1 MVESSGPVTPSV
13 NVQPVAQAV
22 SSQGSSGME
31 LLAIKATFSSGGEL
45 DGLLTPSELNTL
57 SAELASLSQVIQSSP
72 TEDAALSAA
81 LSQLYTEVENLTL
94 SSSNSDVKTVLT
106 QAQALS
112 DFNTTMTA
120 FTANPTPASLEV
132 LLETVSNFPPS
143 VSQTTSYQQIATA
156 FAALSPDLQASMMQD
171 ITKKNQSD
179 IIPSVKKYGGF
190 LLSGFGG
197 SLVAETGNNMLSY
210 LLMKFNVT
218 ISNSTTV
225 ASLKQAIQQYSGLSL
240 SDDQVEDYLNNTLF
254 QNNLAAYEQNPSV
267 TTFIA
272 AYNSYLSLPTDTQ
285 QAVENTFYAAVS
297 GSSQDTRYRAAEMSL
312 IAFHINPTLS
322 NLEGLIYSDG
332 GLFQEPDDISL
343 SQVIFTAF
351 YRLPLDQQ
359 TSLMNSIVSDTS
371 KTPTVKLQEFGV
383 FLGSSISNQTI
394 EQAYLQIIYNAA
406 PYFEIKFTDVDI
418 NSSTSLSQL
427 QTALN
432 KMLTTLN
439 LAPLTDTQFS
449 DFTSYI
455 VTQNCN
461 AAAAAFNSKPSL
473 NSFIALATAIS
484 DLPASQQAGFYQ
496 SVADQLSALGQAKP
510 PTVFKS
516 IMDGLN
522 AQKATSKLSD
532 TTKGAIKSIIQ
543 FAKVNKADGA
553 FEASPSQETLTSA
566 LTAISKL
573 PVASQ
578 TDKYNELESQFSS
591 LPAST
596 QASLVSDI
604 ATFFGD
610 STTTNADKAVYYP
623 MTSFIYQ
630 SYMVA
635 NFTSNPSVQ
644 TLFDASNWVSLLDPA
659 TQDAAYQTIATD
671 FLMLPTATQATITA
685 SIQAGLVDGSIT
697 QAAID
702 GFNKALAAMAPS
714 DTELSDLL
722 NQLTSE
728 ETQIFNEY
736 QKELTAGTFSIQA
749 SNFSAIDQLNKIAQS
764 LGYSTPLTTDQI
776 NDLMP
781 YVTDA
786 TQKQLQSMAASIQ
799 TQDQQSSAIASLAGV
814 SILYAIAAA
823 MVGLLK
829 DEQDKLDQDNALF
842 VVAQDKVTA
851 MNNVSNYYLTDIEA
865 GKSISPEKF
874 QLSIIAAYNPDAL
887 DGINANLANLSPPEG
902 VGDII
907 NKIQDGIP
915 LSADENTILD
925 QGYQAV
931 LSSNSSIASD
941 WADAIDVTTVQS
953 GKPDLKFDTST
964 WTYDTGTT
972 PPTLTSPTSL
982 ATTFNNISTD
992 ITTNITSVS
1001 NIITQQLQAQ
1011 ISEDTQELNTVITT
1025 ANTLIQQ
1032 YGQSLLTDAQNIK

>member
-1 MVESSGPVTPSV
+1 MVDGVATPPV
-13 NVQPVAQAV
+13 NVSPTAQTDPTL
-22 SSQGSSGME
+22 SNTGME
-31 LLAIKATFSSGGEL
+31 LLAIKASFSSDGEL
-45 DGLLTPSELNTL
+45 SGLLTPSELKALTT
-57 SAELASLSQVIQSSP
+57 ELDSLNQLTQSSP
-72 TEDAALSAA
+72 NQDAVLSTVLA
-81 LSQLYTEVENLTL
+81 QIYTEVENLTVN
-94 SSSNSDVKTVLT
+94 SSDTDVKAVLT
-106 QAQALS
+106 QTQAVS
-112 DFNTTMTA
+112 DFETVFKT
-120 FTANPTPASLEV
+120 FTSNPTPTSFEA
-132 LLETVSNFPPS
+132 LLENVSNFPTGTG
-143 VSQTTSYQQIATA
+143 QATSYQQIATA

-171 ITKKNQSD
+171 ITKKFQSN
-179 IIPSVKKYGGF
+179 VTTEAKKYGGF
-190 LLSGFGG
+190 LLSGLGG

-210 LLMKFNVT
+210 LLMKFNGTV
-218 ISNSTTV
+218 SGSTTV
-225 ASLKQAIQQYSGLSL
+225 ASLKQEIQQYSGLSL
-240 SDDQVEDYLNNTLF
+240 SDDQVEGYLNNTLF

-267 TTFIA
+267 TTFIT
-272 AYNSYLSLPTDTQ
+272 AYNSYLSLSAEDQ
-285 QAVENTFYAAVS
+285 QAVGNTFYAAVS
-297 GSSQDTRYRAAEMSL
+297 GSSQDTRYRGAEMSL
-312 IAFHINPTLS
+312 ISFHINPTLS
-322 NLEGLIYSDG
+322 NFEGLIYSDG
-332 GLFQEPDDISL
+332 GLFQEPDDTSL
-343 SQVIFTAF
+343 SQVIFTSF
-351 YRLPLDQQ
+351 YRLPLSQQ
-359 TSLMNSIVSDTS
+359 TSLMDSIVSDTS
-371 KTPTVKLQEFGV
+371 KTPTVKLQEFGA

-394 EQAYLQIIYNAA
+394 EQAYLQIIYSAA
-406 PYFEIKFTDVDI
+406 PDFEIKFTDVNL
-418 NSSTSLSQL
+418 NSATSLSEL
-427 QTALN
+427 QTAVN

-439 LAPLTDTQFS
+439 AAPLTDAQFS
-449 DFTSYI
+449 DFASY
-455 VTQNCN
+455 VATQNYN
-461 AAAAAFNSKPSL
+461 TAAAAFNSKPSL
-473 NSFIALATAIS
+473 NSFVALATAIS
-484 DLPASQQAGFYQ
+484 DLPASQQAGLYQ
-496 SVADQLSALGQAKP
+496 GVADQLSALGQEKP

-522 AQKATSKLSD
+522 AQKATSTLLN
-532 TTKGAIKSIIQ
+532 TTKAAIKSIIQ
-543 FAKVNKADGA
+543 FAKVNKTEGA
-553 FEASPSQETLTSA
+553 FASNPSQETLTGA

-573 PVASQ
+573 PAADQ
-578 TDKYNELESQFSS
+578 ADKYTELETQFSS
-591 LPAST
+591 LPASS

-604 ATFFGD
+604 ATYFAN
-610 STTTNADKAVYYP
+610 STTTDADKAVYYP

-644 TLFDASNWVSLLDPA
+644 TLFDASNWVSFLDPA

-685 SIQAGLVDGSIT
+685 SIQAGLEDGSIT

-714 DTELSDLL
+714 DTELSNLL

-749 SNFSAIDQLNKIAQS
+749 SNFSATDQLNKIAQS

-786 TQKQLQSMAASIQ
+786 TQKQLQSMASSIQ
-799 TQDQQSSAIASLAGV
+799 TQNQQSNALASLAGV

-829 DEQDKLDQDNALF
+829 NEQDKLDQDNALF

-851 MNNVSNYYLTDIEA
+851 MNNVSNYYLADIEA
-865 GKSISPEKF
+865 GKEISPEKF
-874 QLSIIAAYNPDAL
+874 QLSIIAAYDPDAL

-902 VGDII
+902 IGDII
-907 NKIQDGIP
+907 NKIQGGTL
-915 LSADENTILD
+915 LSADESAILD

-931 LSSNSSIASD
+931 LSSNPNIATDWSD
-941 WADAIDVTTVQS
+941 AVDVTTVQS
-953 GKPDLKFDTST
+953 GNPDLTFDTSA

-982 ATTFNNISTD
+982 ATTFNNMSKD

-1032 YGQSLLTDAQNIK
+1032 YGQSLLADAQNIK